1 MAHGDLYSQLY
12 LRDNLLQA
20 WQAIKAKGSSGG
32 IDGVSVE
39 IFGEEAESNLQQ
51 LQDELAAKRFVPR
64 PYKTIDI
71 PKNEGEKRQI
81 SLMSIRDKIVQQA
94 ARGILEPILER
105 MFLDVSYA
113 YRAGK
118 STRKAIGRVHH
129 MLINEKREW
138 LVSCD
143 IDAYFDSINHDRL
156 MSMLGNRI
164 NDKELLALIRTWLR
178 MGRINRD
185 LKWSDSTVGIPQG
198 GIISPLLSNF
208 YLTPFD
214 RFCVNNKYGL
224 VRYADDFV
232 ILART
237 KDEAQKALDGVRT
250 FLLGKLGLRLNE
262 GHHVRNVSESFQFLG
277 LVFQG
282 TERGITDAKLA
293 SIQDKIRQAVVRD
306 GMKSDVSVQEAL
318 QGIGAYYG
326 MILPQRFL
334 EPMDEALFTALKEEA
349 RKRYEGGETTKKDIA
364 AIIGKIDFLSQH
376 WKLNR
381 KREIRELLAYCRKR
395 PRPDQAASV
404 KAGAV
409 QCDPVKK
416 RKREYQK
423 LESAGFEL
431 LVSTSG
437 SFIGKTQ
444 KGVVVKV
451 KGVVVHQAPLNCLKH
466 IFITA
471 SGVSLSSNVI
481 SWAAKNKIPIDFCQ
495 HSGEPYAR
503 LHPFHAT
510 NYSLQKA
517 QLAAEGTGKAS
528 ELAKSFVLGKIKNQM
543 NLMKYYHKY
552 RKNFD
557 EDFVRE
563 FDVKLGRMEQ
573 ITEEIKVL
581 EDDSHDLVRG
591 KLFSIEG
598 RAAAAYW
605 DTVTIL
611 LDDMIVFDGRVGQGA
626 KDLVNSLLNYGYGI
640 LYGKIWNAVIRAG
653 LTPYISFLHVP
664 QSGKPTLIFDLIEEF
679 RPQAVDR
686 VVYSM
691 INKRVELKMDGN
703 MLSAET
709 RKKLAAEVLERV
721 NSVER
726 FRGRE
731 LRLYEIIQEQ
741 ARNVAAFLCGDLP
754 KYSPYVAKW

>member
-1 MAHGDLYSQLY
+1 MAQGDLYRQLY

-20 WQAIKAKGSSGG
+20 WQTIKAKGSSGG

-39 IFGEEAESNLQQ
+39 LFDENAENNLQQ
-51 LQDELAAKRFVPR
+51 LQDELAAGRFVPR
-64 PYKTIDI
+64 PYKTVDI
-71 PKNEGEKRQI
+71 PKSEGEKRRI

-94 ARGILEPILER
+94 ARGVLEPILDR

-118 STRKAIGRVHH
+118 NTRKAIGRVHH

-156 MSMLGNRI
+156 MSMLASRI
-164 NDKELLALIRTWLR
+164 NDKDLLALIRVWLR
-178 MGRINRD
+178 MGRVNRD

-214 RFCVNNKYGL
+214 RFCVDNKYGL

-232 ILART
+232 ILARS
-237 KDEAQKALDGVRT
+237 KDEAQKALDGVRA

-262 GHHVRNVSESFQFLG
+262 GHHVRNVSQSFQFLG
-277 LVFQG
+277 LVFHG

-293 SIQDKIRQAVVRD
+293 SIQDKIRQAVARD
-306 GMKSDVSVQEAL
+306 AMKTDQSVQETL

-349 RKRYEGGETTKKDIA
+349 RKRYADGETTKKDIA
-364 AIIGKIDFLSQH
+364 ALVGKIEFLSQH

-381 KREIRELLAYCRKR
+381 TREIRELLAYCRKR
-395 PRPDQAASV
+395 PRAEQKPAAR
-404 KAGAV
+404 AGAL
-409 QCDPVKK
+409 QGDPVQK

-423 LESAGFEL
+423 LEAAGFEL
-431 LVSTSG
+431 VVSHSG

-444 KGVVVKV
+444 KGVVIKQ
-451 KGVVVHQAPLNCLKH
+451 KGVVVHQAPLNSLKH

-481 SWAAKNKIPIDFCQ
+481 AWAAKNRIPIDFCEF
-495 HSGEPYAR
+495 SGEPFAR

-510 NYSLQKA
+510 NYAVQRA
-517 QLAAEGTGKAS
+517 QLAAEDSGKATS
-528 ELAKSFVLGKIKNQM
+528 LASAFVTGKIKNQM
-543 NLMKYYHKY
+543 NLLKYYHKY
-552 RKNFD
+552 RKSID
-557 EDFVRE
+557 QEFVKE
-563 FDVKLGRMEQ
+563 FDTKVGRMDG
-573 ITEEIKVL
+573 IIDEIKEL
-581 EDDSHDLVRG
+581 GGEPHAIIRG

-598 RAAAAYW
+598 RSAAAYW
-605 DTVTIL
+605 DTVKTL
-611 LDDMIVFDGRVGQGA
+611 LDEMIVFEGRVGQGA
-626 KDLVNSLLNYGYGI
+626 SDLVNSLLNYGYGI
-640 LYGKIWNAVIRAG
+640 IYGKIWNAVTRAG
-653 LTPYISFLHVP
+653 LSPYISFLHVP

-691 INKRVELKMDGN
+691 INKRVELKMDGQK
-703 MLSAET
+703 LSADT
-709 RKKLAAEVLERV
+709 RSRLAAEVLERV
-721 NSVER
+721 NTVER

-731 LRLYEIIQEQ
+731 MRLYEIMQEQ
-741 ARNVAAFLCGDLP
+741 ARNVASYLVGDLES
-754 KYSPYVAKW
+754 YTPYVAKW

>member
-1 MAHGDLYSQLY
+1 MPQGDLYRQLY
-12 LRDNLLQA
+12 LRDNLLLA

-39 IFGEEAESNLQQ
+39 IFDQDAESNLQQ
-51 LQDELAAKRFVPR
+51 LQDELAAGRFVPR
-64 PYKTIDI
+64 PYKTVDI
-71 PKNEGEKRQI
+71 PKSEGEKRRI

-94 ARGILEPILER
+94 ARGVLEPILDR

-156 MSMLGNRI
+156 MSMLASRI
-164 NDKELLALIRTWLR
+164 NDKDLLALIRTWLR
-178 MGRINRD
+178 MGRISRD

-214 RFCVNNKYGL
+214 RFCVDNKYGL

-232 ILART
+232 ILARS
-237 KDEAQKALDGVRT
+237 KEEAQKALDAVRA

-277 LVFQG
+277 LVFHG

-293 SIQDKIRQAVVRD
+293 SIQDKIRQAVARD
-306 GMKSDVSVQEAL
+306 AMKSDQSVQETL

-334 EPMDEALFTALKEEA
+334 EPLDEALFTALKEEA
-349 RKRYEGGETTKKDIA
+349 RKRYAGGESTKKDIA
-364 AIIGKIDFLSQH
+364 ALVGKIDFLSQH

-381 KREIRELLAYCRKR
+381 KREMRELLAYCRKR
-395 PRPDQAASV
+395 PRSEQEPSAR
-404 KAGAV
+404 AGAV
-409 QCDPVKK
+409 QGDPVKK

-423 LESAGFEL
+423 LEAAGFEL
-431 LVSTSG
+431 VVSRSG

-444 KGVVVKV
+444 KGVVVKH
-451 KGVVVHQAPLNCLKH
+451 KGVVVHQAPLNSLKH

-481 SWAAKNKIPIDFCQ
+481 AWAAKNKIPIDFCEY
-495 HSGEPYAR
+495 SGEPFAR

-510 NYSLQKA
+510 NYAVQRA
-517 QLAAEGTGKAS
+517 QLAAEDTGKATS
-528 ELAKSFVLGKIKNQM
+528 LASAFVIGKIKNQM
-543 NLMKYYHKY
+543 NLLKYYHKY
-552 RKNFD
+552 RKSID
-557 EDFVRE
+557 QDFVKE
-563 FDVKLGRMEQ
+563 FDIKVQRMDG
-573 ITEEIKVL
+573 IIDEIKELGDEPHAVI
-581 EDDSHDLVRG
+581 RG

-598 RAAAAYW
+598 RSAAAYW
-605 DTVTIL
+605 DTVKTL
-611 LDDMIVFDGRVGQGA
+611 LDEMIVFEGRVGQGA
-626 KDLVNSLLNYGYGI
+626 SDLVNSLLNYGYGI
-640 LYGKIWNAVIRAG
+640 IYGKVWNAVTRAG
-653 LTPYISFLHVP
+653 LSPYISFLHVP

-679 RPQAVDR
+679 RAQAVDR

-691 INKRVELKMDGN
+691 INKRVELKMDGK
-703 MLSAET
+703 MLSTDT
-709 RKKLAAEVLERV
+709 RSRLAAEVLERV
-721 NSVER
+721 NTVER

-731 LRLYEIIQEQ
+731 MRLYEIIQEQ
-741 ARNVAAFLCGDLP
+741 ARNVASYLVGDLET
-754 KYSPYVAKW
+754 YTPYVAKW